1 MIRSAYA
8 VIRLEHLAHNLNT
21 LRKFAPQSKIM
32 AVVKADAYGH
42 GLVETARALHQA
54 DAFAVACA
62 NEALVLRSA
71 GILHPIVCLQGFTD
85 SQQLQQISDANVQ
98 AVIHSDYQIKLL
110 TGNKLKQ
117 PIQAWLKIDTGMSRL
132 GITPQDAVKV
142 YQQLLDSKRVAK
154 IRLMTHFANADLLD
168 DKFTQRQLQLFEQA
182 CKGIPEG
189 EKSAANSAA
198 TLAFSNTHYDWVRP
212 GLALYGISPFQSG
225 QSQPDTS
232 DLLPVMSLHAP
243 IISIKTCCKGD
254 RIGYGGTYTCQH
266 DMRVAVA
273 ALGYADGYPR
283 SLNETVDIS
292 IDGMHAPI
300 VGNVSMDMITIDVSE
315 TEAAIGDEVEFWGT
329 DIPVAEV
336 ARAANT
342 ISYELLCGIAQRV
355 KREYI

>member
-8 VIRLEHLAHNLNT
+8 VIRLEHLTHNLNT

-42 GLVETARALHQA
+42 GLVEAARALHQA

-62 NEALVLRSA
+62 NEALALRSA
-71 GILHPIVCLQGFTD
+71 GILHPIVCLQGFAD
-85 SQQLQQISDANVQ
+85 SQQLQQIADANVQ

-110 TGNKLKQ
+110 GGSKLKQ

-132 GITPQDAVKV
+132 GVAPQEAAKV
-142 YQQLLDSKRVAK
+142 YQQILDTERVAK

-168 DKFTQRQLQLFEQA
+168 EKTTQRQLQLFEQA
-182 CKGIPEG
+182 CKDMPDG

-198 TLAFSNTHYDWVRP
+198 TLAFSNSHYDWVRP

-225 QSQPDTS
+225 HSQPDTS
-232 DLLPVMSLHAP
+232 DLLPAMSLHAP
-243 IISIKTCCKGD
+243 IISIKNCSKGD
-254 RIGYGGTYTCQH
+254 RIGYGGTYTCPQ

-283 SLNETVDIS
+283 SLNETVHIS
-292 IDGMHAPI
+292 IDGKHAPI
-300 VGNVSMDMITIDVSE
+300 VGNVSMDMITIDVNE
-315 TEAAIGDEVEFWGT
+315 IEADIGDEVEFWGMDISVT
-329 DIPVAEV
+329 DV

-355 KREYI
+355 KRQYI